1 MPRLL
6 TLALLAACQTD
17 TPQQNLPD
25 WSAGYDDG
33 TSTVDT
39 GTPEVPSGALAV
51 TVPTNTGIESRIH
64 VTGATDPCEI
74 YPDGTV
80 EGYEE
85 TDCTIDIP
93 ELDLYGYGLNYDL
106 TVPAGA
112 CEFVVY
118 SHYMYEAWEVGTG
131 PDEVSYEVDATGN
144 IVNEVNSVGGVPY
157 CEYDYTWQSSDSPN
171 CCIGSYTLTV
181 YDAAAD
187 ETTTYPPLGWGGNP
201 SDCYDGAAFYD
212 PEATFSDDGWPLA
225 RIVFLQE
232 TAWTRRF
239 TWPELSSRYY
249 SNVPLANHYD
259 PADHE
264 GTLPAGLAGYWAQP
278 QYVVECYDHAEELL
292 GRITLNVQ
300 EWNEEAEYMAEGDPN
315 TTGTEPISGEPIDDR
330 NDWATATPDATSFI
344 EWRQ

>member
-187 ETTTYPPLGWGGNP
+187 ETTTSPSFRPPRISCNEPDVRPMRTSRGISVPSSARTNTRTRWPVATTALRGTTRGNSSPWFASTRICAYMPGRSVSPGLG
-201 SDCYDGAAFYD
+201 S
-212 PEATFSDDGWPLA
+212 S
-225 RIVFLQE
+225 
-232 TAWTRRF
+232 TR
-239 TWPELSSRYY
+239 SRA
-249 SNVPLANHYD
+249 VRVCTD
-259 PADHE
+259 TV
-264 GTLPAGLAGYWAQP
+264 G
-278 QYVVECYDHAEELL
+278 
-292 GRITLNVQ
+292 
-300 EWNEEAEYMAEGDPN
+300 
-315 TTGTEPISGEPIDDR
+315 
-330 NDWATATPDATSFI
+330 
-344 EWRQ
+344 